1 MKTLT
6 IRGVPDELH
15 EALQVRARLNR
26 RSVNQ
31 EVIAELAGKT
41 GPLSD
46 EAEAVRKRKR
56 AEEKIALAA
65 KIRSGVTQF
74 MTAEEIDAAINEGRG
89 RF

>member
-6 IRGVPDELH
+6 IRGVPDEVH

-31 EVIAELAGKT
+31 EVIAELAGKV
-41 GPLSD
+41 GPLSA

-56 AEEKIALAA
+56 AEEKIALAE
-65 KIRSGVTQF
+65 KIRSGIAQF
-74 MTAEEIDAAINEGRG
+74 MTAAEIDAAVEEGREQ
-89 RF
+89 F